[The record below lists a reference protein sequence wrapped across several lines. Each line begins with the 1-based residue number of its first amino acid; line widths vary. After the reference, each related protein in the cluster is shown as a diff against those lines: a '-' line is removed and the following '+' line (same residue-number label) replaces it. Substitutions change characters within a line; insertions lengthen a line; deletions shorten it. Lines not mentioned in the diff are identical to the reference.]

1 MHATHLAHIVPKH
14 TDASLPPTPQD
25 RVFDTVTL
33 RIDLEQI
40 LALLHADGGE
50 LVVAD
55 TATGTTLVD
64 LICGVC
70 PSLRPHSSLHDEHV
84 VNTFPV
90 MTPYT
95 VLLPFVANETLR
107 GTLSIC
113 RTADFAAADM
123 STLSALAVIVANV
136 LRDQYQLN
144 QEREGVYDRTLDGW
158 IQALEMRD
166 SETNGHTQRVT
177 RMTVELARAW
187 GIAEADIVHV
197 QRGALLH
204 DIGKLAIPD
213 QILYK
218 SGPLT
223 DDEWRLMH
231 QHPNYAYKMLS
242 AISFLQPALAIPH
255 YHHEKWDGSGYPFGL
270 RGEQI
275 PLEARLFAIVDV
287 WDALRSDRPYR
298 KAWSHRR
305 ARAHITR
312 LAGSHFDPEVVDHF
326 LHQLETQPQI
336 FELS

>member
-1 MHATHLAHIVPKH
+1 MYITPLARVVPKPK
-14 TDASLPPTPQD
+14 DAPLPATPQH
-25 RVFDTVTL
+25 RVFDTDTL
-33 RIDLEQI
+33 RIVLEQL

-55 TATGTTLVD
+55 TATDTTLVD

-70 PSLRPHSSLHDEHV
+70 PTLRLHSLHDVHGV
-84 VNTFPV
+84 HTFPV
-90 MTPYT
+90 MTDHT
-95 VLLPFVANETLR
+95 VLMPFVAHESLR
-107 GTLSIC
+107 GTLCIS
-113 RTADFAAADM
+113 RATAFVAADM
-123 STLSALAVIVANV
+123 STLAAMTTIAANAL
-136 LRDQYQLN
+136 LDQHQLN
-144 QEREGVYDRTLDGW
+144 QERERVYDRTLDGW
-158 IQALEMRD
+158 IQALELRD

-218 SGPLT
+218 PGPLT
-223 DDEWRLMH
+223 DEEWCLMH
-231 QHPNYAYKMLS
+231 QHPRYAYEMLA
-242 AISFLQPALAIPH
+242 AIPFLQPALAIPH
-255 YHHEKWDGSGYPFGL
+255 YHHEKWDGSGYPLGL
-270 RGEQI
+270 RGEQT

-298 KAWSHRR
+298 KAWSHER
-305 ARAHITR
+305 ARTHITR
-312 LAGSHFDPEVVDHF
+312 LAGSHFDPEVVDLF